1 MIVNREAMRASLA
14 YRFFAFAYAFV
25 SIHVARIY
33 IHVSLFTC
41 TIYLFIH
48 PKATVK
54 RFCESSLL
62 RTNHSTLQ
70 ILLCFAEMDFSP
82 RARPPLF
89 PDPTRT
95 HPGRRV
101 EPSSATLSPS
111 RAPHSTLESR
121 VSRVSLLVSHTRDKS
136 QLRALSSLSSHESQT
151 VTGPRRGCTC
161 THTRPDLTTPET
173 WTRETRKELWRVL
186 KC

>member
-1 MIVNREAMRASLA
+1 MRASLA

-33 IHVSLFTC
+33 IHVSLFTYC

-70 ILLCFAEMDFSP
+70 ILCVSP
-82 RARPPLF
+82 RWTLF
-89 PDPTRT
+89 PQSQTPTFPRSHT
-95 HPGRRV
+95 HTPRPEGGA
-101 EPSSATLSPS
+101 ELCDTLSFS
-111 RAPHSTLESR
+111 RASLHTRVSCLES
-121 VSRVSLLVSHTRDKS
+121 VSSGLAHKRQVTAQSS
-136 QLRALSSLSSHESQT
+136 QLSQLSRESQT
-151 VTGPRRGCTC
+151 VTGPRRGGAPAR
-161 THTRPDLTTPET
+161 TRAQTSPHLRRGHVRLVRSCGES
-173 WTRETRKELWRVL
+173 
-186 KC
+186 

>member
-70 ILLCFAEMDFSP
+70 ILCFAEMDFSP

-136 QLRALSSLSSHESQT
+136 QLRALSSLSSHESHRQSQGRAGG
-151 VTGPRRGCTC
+151 VHLHAHAPRPH
-161 THTRPDLTTPET
+161 HT
-173 WTRETRKELWRVL
+173 
-186 KC
+186 